1 MKCLLVALSLCLGGT
16 AGLQCLPSEQAVIQ
30 AATKKGRV
38 EQIIAQDDKGNEL
51 SAQTE
56 QQQEKD
62 PLVFQQCKD
71 RQRDFKRNSKG
82 S

>member
-1 MKCLLVALSLCLGGT
+1 MPACCAQSLSRRGGRT
-16 AGLQCLPSEQAVIQ
+16 AVPAIRTSSDPSGNQE
-30 AATKKGRV
+30 GRV

-56 QQQEKD
+56 QQQEED

>member
-1 MKCLLVALSLCLGGT
+1 MPAIRTSSD
-16 AGLQCLPSEQAVIQ
+16 PSGNQE
-30 AATKKGRV
+30 GRV

-56 QQQEKD
+56 QQQED

-71 RQRDFKRNSKG
+71 RQRKFKRNSKG